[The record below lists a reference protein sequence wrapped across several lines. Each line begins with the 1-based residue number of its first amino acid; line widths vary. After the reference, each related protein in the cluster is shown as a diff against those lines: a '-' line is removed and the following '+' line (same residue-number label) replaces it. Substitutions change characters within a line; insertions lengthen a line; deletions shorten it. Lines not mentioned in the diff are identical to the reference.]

1 MEEVK
6 GIVEKINPKGVRID
20 GRWYNYSKY
29 MEEDAP
35 KLNEG
40 DEVKVD
46 VNGDWIMRFK
56 SLSHQPS
63 DTKGERVSGVNTGKV
78 EEGKGICGSDKEGGE
93 LGNHYYAEK
102 GKWSFIDR
110 QVIVT
115 RLACLNTAT
124 EVLKS
129 HTKPITSKSLFKVA
143 KELEDWVWRGVR
155 EEDGSDYGS
164 EQKPTRRL
172 KLRENNQGKD

>member
-1 MEEVK
+1 MEEVR
-6 GIVEKINPKGVRID
+6 GTVEKINPKGVKID

-40 DEVKVD
+40 DEIRVD

-56 SLSHQPS
+56 SPSHQPS
-63 DTKGERVSGVNTGKV
+63 DTGEERVNGSTTRQGSGISQRRV
-78 EEGKGICGSDKEGGE
+78 EEG
-93 LGNHYYAEK
+93 NYYAEREK
-102 GKWSFIDR
+102 KSFER

-124 EVLKS
+124 EILKS

-143 KELEDWVWRGVR
+143 KELEGWVWRGVR
-155 EEDGSDYGS
+155 EEENGPDHDS
-164 EQKPTRRL
+164 EEKSTQTFRFQKSTE
-172 KLRENNQGKD
+172 RED

>member
-1 MEEVK
+1 MEEVR
-6 GIVEKINPKGVRID
+6 GTVEKINPKGVKID

-40 DEVKVD
+40 DEIRVD

-56 SLSHQPS
+56 SPSHQPS
-63 DTKGERVSGVNTGKV
+63 DTGEERVNGSTTRQGSGTSQRRV
-78 EEGKGICGSDKEGGE
+78 EEGNYYTEPASAGWKET
-93 LGNHYYAEK
+93 K
-102 GKWSFIDR
+102 SFER

-124 EVLKS
+124 EILKS
-129 HTKPITSKSLFKVA
+129 HTKPITSQSLFKVA
-143 KELEDWVWRGVR
+143 KELEGWVWRGVTEEENGPDHDSEEKSTQTFKFQKSTGR
-155 EEDGSDYGS
+155 ED
-164 EQKPTRRL
+164 
-172 KLRENNQGKD
+172 

>member
-1 MEEVK
+1 MEEVR
-6 GIVEKINPKGVRID
+6 GTVEKINSKGVKIH

-40 DEVKVD
+40 DEIRVD

-56 SLSHQPS
+56 SLSRQPS
-63 DTKGERVSGVNTGKV
+63 DIGEDRVNGSTPRQGSGINPGRV
-78 EEGKGICGSDKEGGE
+78 EEG
-93 LGNHYYAEK
+93 NYYAEK
-102 GKWSFIDR
+102 GKRSFDR

-124 EVLKS
+124 EILKS
-129 HTKPITSKSLFKVA
+129 HTKPITSKGLFKVA
-143 KELEDWVWRGVR
+143 KELEGWVWRGVR
-155 EEDGSDYGS
+155 EEENGSDRDS
-164 EQKPTRRL
+164 REKSSQTF
-172 KLRENNQGKD
+172 KLQESTERED